1 MSYAMTTSSRHMTQ
15 AKFDELSDMVL
26 RITRLERPN
35 YSDHEQQA
43 VLALL
48 HLRWDDLNSRDRRAT
63 AVSETGTIVKPPL
76 TPPIRN
82 ESGND
87 GESQTE
93 VKPQTALTTSN
104 TDTSSGVRALLAII
118 SQSSEPRNS
127 GPQTQ
132 KRKRHD
138 DAKDGP
144 SKTSGS
150 QIKKPKTDDN
160 TKKQAPKPKRRLHAE
175 REREGNGSLS
185 NALGH
190 HFKEA
195 VTARNGGIGKGD
207 YESVND
213 AFLPDNS
220 DGAFLPRTAVSV
232 NGVTA
237 WKSAEQVGDLTGL
250 HSQETWLC
258 RQLNITG
265 KVYRCQKARV
275 FLGMAVFAEYN
286 RQQCRTHP
294 DKPQFLNMG
303 RAQSQLFGNIDA
315 NKLSAMHVAFTAWG
329 WMGEAKKQTREST
342 EDLCIRFPEAHR
354 RKLVQEVLDW
364 ERGNTEL
371 PRDKW
376 VATF

>member
-1 MSYAMTTSSRHMTQ
+1 MSYPMTASSRHMSP
-15 AKFDELSDMVL
+15 AMFDELSDVAL
-26 RITRLERPN
+26 RIMRLERSN

-43 VLALL
+43 ILALL
-48 HLRWDDLNSRDRRAT
+48 HLRWENLNSRDRSVAT
-63 AVSETGTIVKPPL
+63 VSETGTILNPPL
-76 TPPIRN
+76 TTPITN

-87 GESQTE
+87 SAGQTE
-93 VKPQTALTTSN
+93 VEPQTALTTSN
-104 TDTSSGVRALLAII
+104 TDTSSGVMALLAIN

-127 GPQTQ
+127 EHQTQ
-132 KRKRHD
+132 KRKRDD
-138 DAKDGP
+138 DAKDVA

-160 TKKQAPKPKRRLHAE
+160 SKKRAPKPKRRPHAE
-175 REREGNGSLS
+175 REREGDGSLS
-185 NALGH
+185 NVLGH

-195 VTARNGGIGKGD
+195 VTARNGGIRKGD
-207 YESVND
+207 YEAVND
-213 AFLPDNS
+213 AFLPDNN
-220 DGAFLPRTAVSV
+220 DGAWLPRTAVSV

-237 WKSAEQVGDLTGL
+237 WESAEQVGDLTGL
-250 HSQETWLC
+250 HPQEIWLC
-258 RQLNITG
+258 RQLNITD

-275 FLGMAVFAEYN
+275 FLGMALFAEYN

-329 WMGEAKKQTREST
+329 WM
-342 EDLCIRFPEAHR
+342 EAHR
-354 RKLVQEVLDW
+354 RKLVQEVFDW
-364 ERGNTEL
+364 ERGNSEL

>member
-87 GESQTE
+87 
-93 VKPQTALTTSN
+93 
-104 TDTSSGVRALLAII
+104 
-118 SQSSEPRNS
+118 
-127 GPQTQ
+127 
-132 KRKRHD
+132 
-138 DAKDGP
+138 
-144 SKTSGS
+144 
-150 QIKKPKTDDN
+150 
-160 TKKQAPKPKRRLHAE
+160 
-175 REREGNGSLS
+175 
-185 NALGH
+185 
-190 HFKEA
+190 
-195 VTARNGGIGKGD
+195 GKGD